1 MAVDSISS
9 SVLSSAQGGLQLYQN
24 NMGKDAFLELLVTQ
38 LRYQDPLK
46 PMENTEFLA
55 QLSQFSS
62 LEQLWNVN
70 ETLGQ
75 NVDLT
80 QSVNNALMTNLI
92 GKEVKVS
99 GNVLYWEEG
108 AAPELSFQ
116 LAQAGEV
123 AVEILDSDGRV
134 VRTIQLGSMT
144 SGEHSF
150 SWDGRD
156 DSGNRLAEGDYTAS
170 VTRKDANGNEIAVS
184 TYLVGKVDGIEF
196 IEGSPIFYIDNYAVN
211 PSDIFA
217 VYESEGNSQT

>member
-99 GNVLYWEEG
+99 GNVLYWEDG
-108 AAPELSFQ
+108 AAPE
-116 LAQAGEV
+116 
-123 AVEILDSDGRV
+123 
-134 VRTIQLGSMT
+134 
-144 SGEHSF
+144 
-150 SWDGRD
+150 
-156 DSGNRLAEGDYTAS
+156 
-170 VTRKDANGNEIAVS
+170 
-184 TYLVGKVDGIEF
+184 
-196 IEGSPIFYIDNYAVN
+196 
-211 PSDIFA
+211 
-217 VYESEGNSQT
+217 